1 MKKFN
6 GFENHLIQEAL
17 KLYIEKAEDEVLY
30 KKASLEVTKRL
41 LFAPGYFTMIGEELS
56 EKINNMTL
64 KKDRK

>member
-17 KLYIEKAEDEVLY
+17 KLYIERAEDEVLY
-30 KKASLEVTKRL
+30 KKANLEVTKRL